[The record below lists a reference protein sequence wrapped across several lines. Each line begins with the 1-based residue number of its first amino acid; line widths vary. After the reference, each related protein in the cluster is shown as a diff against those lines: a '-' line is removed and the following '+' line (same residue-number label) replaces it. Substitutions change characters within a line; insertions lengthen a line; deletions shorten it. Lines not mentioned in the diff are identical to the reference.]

1 MERGNVSPIYKKDD
15 PSLVSNYRPISL
27 LTSVGKVMEK
37 VIQKRMFN
45 FLKDREVLTQLQLGF
60 VPGDS
65 PANH

>member
-45 FLKDREVLTQLQLGF
+45 FLKDREVLTRLQLGF